1 MLDWVTKRV
10 SEPIREYVTERGT
23 VNLALAVAVRGTD
36 DVRLKDLRVFT
47 DLTGGLDLHPSQR
60 GVGWQ
65 GRASQVRWR

>member
-23 VNLALAVAVRGTD
+23 VDLAVAVGGTD
-36 DVRLKDLRVFT
+36 DVHLRNLRVLT
-47 DLTGGLDLHPSQR
+47 DLTGGPDPRPSLR

-65 GRASQVRWR
+65 GIAGKR